1 MVVYFF
7 LFRFMIRRFN
17 YATPGREAEGVE
29 TKLYRR
35 ADYDRR
41 RRGGDAPAA
50 EPSPARAASSQSA
63 LILDGLG
70 GRDNIVGLDCC
81 ATRLRVTVLDPAL
94 VDDGLLRESGAAGV
108 IRRGDGV
115 QVVYAPQV
123 AVIKSELEEYIAT
136 I

>member
-1 MVVYFF
+1 
-7 LFRFMIRRFN
+7 MIRRFN

-41 RRGGDAPAA
+41 RKGEDAPAA
-50 EPSPARAASSQSA
+50 ESAPAAASSQSA

-70 GRDNIVGLDCC
+70 GRANIAGLDCC
-81 ATRLRVTVLDPAL
+81 ATRLRVTVIDPAL

-115 QVVYAPQV
+115 QVVYGPQV
-123 AVIKSELEEYIAT
+123 AVIKSELEEHMT
-136 I
+136 HEGG